1 MLITAMMKQ
10 KIEFRNEDCLM
21 TIENIRQSGE
31 KIDLVVT
38 SPPYNSARNNSAKN
52 ERSRQNHED
61 RYDVYEDNKTNEEYY
76 KWILSIINGID
87 NILIEN
93 GVILW
98 NQNYSS
104 ENPMVLWELLSE
116 IHTKTNFMIADVVVW
131 KKSSALPNNTSS
143 NRLTRIWEPVF
154 VLCRKN
160 EYSTFKTNKKTTSV
174 CAKTGQQFYENV
186 FNIFEA
192 ANNDGSNEFNK
203 ATYSSDFVVK
213 LLRMY
218 ARPNSRIYDPFMG
231 TGTTGIGV
239 AKYGN
244 NCSCIGSE
252 ISPNQVAYANNRL
265 SNLLLVKEQTEPEG
279 EALF

>member
-1 MLITAMMKQ
+1 MKNQ
-10 KIEFRNEDCLM
+10 MIEFRNEDCLL
-21 TIENIRQSGE
+21 TIESLKKSGE

-38 SPPYNSARNNSAKN
+38 SPPYNGARNSKQKT

-87 NILIEN
+87 NILSDN

-98 NQNYSS
+98 NQSYSS

-143 NRLTRIWEPVF
+143 NRLTRIWEPIF

-160 EYSTFKTNKKTTSV
+160 EYSSFNANKKCTSI
-174 CAKTGQQFYENV
+174 CKKTGQQFYENV
-186 FNIFEA
+186 FNFFEA

-203 ATYSSDFVVK
+203 ATYSSDMVLK
-213 LLRMY
+213 LLKMY
-218 ARPNSRIYDPFMG
+218 AKPNSLIYDPFMG

-252 ISPNQVAYANNRL
+252 ISPNQVKFAKDRL
-265 SNLLLVKEQTEPEG
+265 KEYENKNPDSIDSIFES
-279 EALF
+279 LF